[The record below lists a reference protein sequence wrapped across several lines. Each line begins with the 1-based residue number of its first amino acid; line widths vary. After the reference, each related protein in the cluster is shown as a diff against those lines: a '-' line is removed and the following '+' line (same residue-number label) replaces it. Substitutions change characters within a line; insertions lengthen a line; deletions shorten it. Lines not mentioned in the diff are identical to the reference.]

1 MKMLCGYHSK
11 SREICEWVVKNVSL
25 DTDNITVKQW
35 VIESMDRLKSL
46 NEGPDLVSTGQ

>member
-25 DTDNITVKQW
+25 DTDNITVRQW
-35 VIESMDRLKSL
+35 VIDSMEQLKSL
-46 NEGPDLVSTGQ
+46 NDGPDPVSTEQ